1 MYKRREVTGTEFFGA
16 LFVLAGLIISLGAP
30 FGARAEAEENRTFPE
45 TVSADAAEFRKND
58 YGKMPVLFEQNQGQT
73 GKATKFVSRQ
83 SGYTLFLTETEAVF
97 QLRISDSGFR
107 NEKENPKTKREKTK
121 TDVLKMKFAGANP
134 KPQIEG
140 EAEAVTKTNYYIGK
154 NRFENVS
161 NYRRVNY
168 RNLYDG
174 IDAVFYGNAKNQ
186 LEYDFNVAPNADPN
200 KIRLNFDGAQNLSID
215 AGGNLVIKTEN
226 AELVQQKPFA
236 YQIIGGEKRAV
247 EVKYFINEKSEI
259 RNPKSEIGFALGA
272 YDRNLPLVIDPVLDY
287 LTYLGGSAVDRADSI
302 KVDAAGNAYIV
313 GATSSLD
320 FPTPNSRNNGT
331 FAVFVSKIDPDGAN
345 VLYTTFLDGD
355 DEDGIAI
362 AFDIGFR
369 KNDIA
374 IDASG
379 NAYIAGLTA
388 SRDFPVTANAY
399 QTVLQCERSF
409 GFCIITEEAFVT
421 KLNAQ
426 GAIVYSTFLGGKQHD
441 FASGIA
447 VDSSGRAY
455 VTGTTASGLTFPTK
469 NAYQGT
475 GIFASATNDAFLT
488 VFNAAGSDI
497 IYSTGLGGNEDDFA
511 FDIALDAANNA
522 YITGE
527 TDSSNLPT
535 KNAAQAAKSSGFDAF
550 VAKFNPFQSGEASL
564 VYSTFLG
571 GGGTD
576 KGLGIAVA
584 GSTTTVTGVTG
595 STNFP
600 LLNAFDTTNQV
611 NEAFI
616 TQYNSSGT
624 MLNSTFLGGAD
635 QDEGTDVAPGSGGT
649 IFVTGSTLSSNF
661 PLALPFQS
669 TLRGQ
674 RDAFVV
680 KVRFGTNN
688 NPGVSSASY
697 LGGVG
702 SDQGRGI
709 AVRGNF
715 IFLVGSTASNNLL
728 TTGGVIKPT
737 SGANATNTDGFV
749 AKILDTRLDSVGVF
763 RPASTFILTQS
774 IANVVPST
782 VNQTTS
788 LAGELG
794 VAGDWNGDGVDTIG
808 SFTDGVWKYRNS
820 NFVTGYAT
828 TPVSVNFGSPGD
840 LPIAGDWNN
849 DGIDTPG
856 VYRPSTGQFFL
867 TNSTAANPPV
877 DVTVVFGIGEDLPV
891 AGDWNADGFDSVGVF
906 RPSAGQFFL
915 TDDNVLTPNIDQ
927 TIFFGISG
935 DLPTAGDWNGN
946 GVDTVGVY
954 RPSTTEFFLTN
965 DNVNISNVFLFGQIN
980 TDQPIAGDWD
990 GRPLP

>member
-1 MYKRREVTGTEFFGA
+1 MDKRREISNVSFFGS
-16 LFVLAGLIISLGAP
+16 LLILAGLLVSSGLSPRTNIQ
-30 FGARAEAEENRTFPE
+30 AEELINSAE
-45 TVSADAAEFRKND
+45 TVSESKSELKKAG
-58 YGKMPVLFEQNQGQT
+58 YGKMPLLFEENKGQT
-73 GKATKFVSRQ
+73 DKAVKFVSRQ
-83 SGYTLFLTETEAVF
+83 SGYTLYLTETEAVV
-97 QLRISDSGFR
+97 QLLTAADLQSRGKTERPKSDS
-107 NEKENPKTKREKTK
+107 EKTK
-121 TDVLKMKFAGANP
+121 SDVLRMRFAGANP
-134 KPQIEG
+134 NPKISG
-140 EAEAVTKTNYYIGK
+140 ETETVTRTNYYTGK
-154 NRFENVS
+154 KRFENLP

-168 RNLYDG
+168 QNLYDG
-174 IDAVFYGNAKNQ
+174 IDAVFYGNASNR
-186 LEYDFNVAPNADPN
+186 LEYDFQVAPNADTN
-200 KIRLNFDGAQNLSID
+200 QIRLNFDGAQNLSID
-215 AGGNLVIKTEN
+215 ANGNLVIKTEN

-236 YQIIGGEKRAV
+236 YQIIDGAKREVDAV
-247 EVKYFINEKSEI
+247 YKIYEQSQVA
-259 RNPKSEIGFALGA
+259 FALGA
-272 YDRNLPLVIDPVLDY
+272 YDKNLPLVIDPVLDY
-287 LTYLGGSAVDRADSI
+287 LTYLGGSAADRADSI

-320 FPTPNSRNNGT
+320 FPTPDSRDNGT
-331 FAVFVSKIDPDGAN
+331 FAVFVSKIDPAGAS

-355 DEDGIAI
+355 ADDGISI
-362 AFDIGFR
+362 AFDIGFK

-374 IDASG
+374 IDSSG
-379 NAYIAGLTA
+379 NAYIAGLTS

-399 QTVLQCERSF
+399 QTVLQCERAF
-409 GFCIITEEAFVT
+409 GRCLITEEAFVT

-426 GAIVYSTFLGGKQHD
+426 GAIVYSTFLGGKQQD
-441 FASGIA
+441 FASSIA

-455 VTGTTASGLTFPTK
+455 VTGATGSGLTFPTK

-475 GIFASATNDAFLT
+475 GVFASTTDDAFLT
-488 VFNAAGSDI
+488 VFNASGSDI
-497 IYSTGLGGNEDDFA
+497 IYSTGLGGNEDDLA

-527 TDSSNLPT
+527 TNSSNLPT

-576 KGLGIAVA
+576 RGLGIAVA

-635 QDEGTDVAPGSGGT
+635 QEEGTDVVTGNGGT
-649 IFVTGSTLSSNF
+649 IYVTGSTLSNNF

-680 KVRFGTNN
+680 KVRFGVNN
-688 NPGVSSASY
+688 DPGVSSASY

-702 SDQGRGI
+702 NDQGRGI

-715 IFLVGSTASNNLL
+715 IFLAGSSASNNLL

-737 SGANATNTDGFV
+737 STANATNTDGFV

-763 RPASTFILTQS
+763 RPASTFVLTQS
-774 IANVVPST
+774 ITNVVPQT
-782 VNQTTS
+782 VNQTNS
-788 LAGELG
+788 LAGQRG

-877 DVTVVFGIGEDLPV
+877 DITVVFGIGEDLPV
-891 AGDWNADGFDSVGVF
+891 AGDWNADGIDSVGVF

-915 TDDNVLTPNIDQ
+915 TDDNVQTPNIDQ
-927 TIFFGISG
+927 TFFFGVAG

-946 GVDTVGVY
+946 GVDTIGVW
-954 RPSTTEFFLTN
+954 RPATTEFFLTN